1 MPALAHASTNF
12 REANLTTLLVARFAI
27 GYSARVRW
35 TRAIAI
41 VPIVVLASRGL
52 CSDNNWAGEYANE
65 NFLSGKA
72 AFQLSIEQSGNVI
85 EVSYNAAY
93 ADAHGAAPDGGG
105 RAKITGK
112 NTLEFKWQDSFKNSG
127 TGTIRLTG
135 KDIIVSMQTTRVED
149 SRCLVFYGDNMR
161 LKRVGTR

>member
-12 REANLTTLLVARFAI
+12 REGNLTTLLVARFAI

-52 CSDNNWAGEYANE
+52 CSDNNWACEYANE

-85 EVSYNAAY
+85 EVSFNAAY

-105 RAKITGK
+105 QAKITGK
-112 NTLEFKWQDSFKNSG
+112 NTLEFKWEDSFSNSG
-127 TGTIRLTG
+127 TGTIVRTG
-135 KDIIVSMQTTRVED
+135 DGIKVSMKTTRVED
-149 SRCLVFYGDNMR
+149 SRCLAFYSDNMR
-161 LKRVGTR
+161 LKRMK